1 MSTKKYVYYVFRAT
15 NYAET
20 WRDADDI
27 QRTDIGM
34 YGSLKKA
41 KKAAY
46 DDINYVAIHIVKD
59 ESLVKNPKWKK
70 CKDERYKNSLYF
82 FDNIGSWSPTYFI
95 QKREIK

>member
-46 DDINYVAIHIVKD
+46 DDINYVASFTKFNNNTTIKGEISARGSK
-59 ESLVKNPKWKK
+59 SLSSGITAIILYIKKNQLKAVL
-70 CKDERYKNSLYF
+70 N
-82 FDNIGSWSPTYFI
+82 
-95 QKREIK
+95 